1 MFSEEF
7 SKVISHYNDGAT
19 NKLWS
24 EIEKQ
29 YSSTKRYYHNQTHL
43 ENLLKEL
50 LPVKELITNWDC
62 IVFSIAYHDIVY
74 NTLRKDNEEKSASL
88 AEKRLSEINFPAE
101 GIRICVE
108 QILATKSHTVSKNP
122 DTNLFT
128 DADLSILGSD
138 WSIYIEYANNIR
150 KEYSFYPDLV
160 YRPGRKKVLEHFLSM
175 DRIFKTDEFSG
186 RYENKARENIFRE
199 REGLG

>member
-7 SKVISHYNDGAT
+7 SKAISHYNDGAT
-19 NKLWS
+19 SKLWS

-29 YSSTKRYYHNQTHL
+29 YSSTKRYYHNQIHL

-50 LPVKELITNWDC
+50 LPVRELITNWDC

-74 NTLRKDNEEKSASL
+74 NTFRKDNEEKSASL
-88 AEKRLSEINFPAE
+88 AEKRLSGINFPAD

-138 WSIYIEYANNIR
+138 WSIYLEYTMNIR

-186 RYENKARENIFRE
+186 RYENKARENLFRE
-199 REGLG
+199 RESLG